1 MFYAEVARNVPDCP
15 KLCTVVAAATVEPKD
30 AKEGSMKLM
39 GLLRLSDNGC
49 VEKYRRTLF
58 QHTLFFDHQ
67 VLYVQCCHLSL

>member
-1 MFYAEVARNVPDCP
+1 LNSIFPIVQSAVR
-15 KLCTVVAAATVEPKD
+15 LLLLLHVEPKD

>member
-1 MFYAEVARNVPDCP
+1 LNSIFPIVQSAVR
-15 KLCTVVAAATVEPKD
+15 LLLLLHVEPKD

-58 QHTLFFDHQ
+58 QHTFFFDHQ